1 MRHDNAKTLE
11 NGFTKGLRIIED
23 VLFNSIANA
32 ADDLLRRVAT
42 NRQFIGF
49 TGNTQT
55 SYACGAYVNGRL
67 EHVAVQQNW
76 NEPTRRMKVKKG
88 KVVFL
93 SNPYEGHPRAV
104 KGQVDIVENHGL
116 VLSLKQLEEYKA
128 PKKGLAIM
136 MTTGT
141 EYSVY
146 IEENMSLDVLTLTFK
161 DAPRIIERNW
171 KKIED

>member
-1 MRHDNAKTLE
+1 MTHDNAKTLE

-23 VLFNSIANA
+23 VLFNSLANA

-88 KVVFL
+88 EVVFL